1 MVKNIS
7 INTKKDIETIFKL
20 ENLKG
25 KGFFSL
31 ISFHKICI
39 FSERRQK
46 EK

>member
-7 INTKKDIETIFKL
+7 INTKKDIETIFEL

-25 KGFFSL
+25 KVLFNL
-31 ISFHKICI
+31 INFPKICI
-39 FSERRQK
+39 FSERRQR